1 MNAIIIH
8 MSLRKNKNVELELK
22 VLSKIQKNEKVS
34 QRSISKD
41 LNVALGFS
49 NALIKK
55 LVKKGFLKLSQAPMQ
70 RYFYYITPKGL
81 IEKANLTKQFLKSS
95 LDFYKRA
102 KDDYESE
109 FIKLKKLNYKNIIL
123 AGTGELAEIAIL
135 ASNYQEVKI
144 HFIYDNKA
152 KQKTFCGYKVL
163 KKFNK
168 NFNKTNTVFILS
180 ESQTTNDVFNEIKK
194 KFNIHIPQFLNL

>member
-1 MNAIIIH
+1 MNI
-8 MSLRKNKNVELELK
+8 RKNKNLELELK
-22 VLSKIQKNEKVS
+22 LLSKIQKNKEVS

-109 FIKLKKLNYKNIIL
+109 FLKIKKLKYKNVIL

-144 HFIYDNKA
+144 NFIYDNKA
-152 KQKTFCGYKVL
+152 KQETFCGYKVL
-163 KKFNK
+163 RRLDK
-168 NFNKTNTVFILS
+168 NFNEKNTVFILS
-180 ESQTTNDVFNEIKK
+180 ESHTTNVVLNKIKK
-194 KFNIHIPQFLNL
+194 NFNIYIPKFLNL

>member
-1 MNAIIIH
+1 MIFK
-8 MSLRKNKNVELELK
+8 KNKNVELELK
-22 VLSKIQKNEKVS
+22 LLSNIQKNEKVS

-102 KDDYESE
+102 KDDYENE
-109 FIKLKKLNYKNIIL
+109 FIKLKKLGYKNIIL

-135 ASNYQEVKI
+135 ASNYQDVKI
-144 HFIYDNKA
+144 NFIYDNKA
-152 KQKTFCGYKVL
+152 TQKTFCGYKIL
-163 KKFNK
+163 KKLNKKFNK
-168 NFNKTNTVFILS
+168 KNTIFILS
-180 ESQTTNDVFNEIKK
+180 ESKTTNDVLNEIKK
-194 KFNIHIPQFLNL
+194 KFNIQIPNFLNL